1 MALHGTCEIRLMS
14 KADLPACDGL
24 RQGAGWN
31 QTVSDWQRFLDLS
44 PRGCFVAEL
53 DGAVVGTVT
62 TIRYGRELG
71 WVGMLLVDAGARRQG
86 IGEGLLRTALNY
98 LQNEQVRCVKLDAT
112 PLGQGMYRKLGF
124 QDEWGLTRFEGGDF
138 ERSAEDDGVREF
150 HAVDLSAV
158 VELDA
163 KAFGVERPELI
174 GALCGA
180 AMRTVIAERRGK
192 VEGFGLL
199 RAGVV
204 ADYLG
209 PIVAESVDCA
219 GALVR
224 GLVRERPERA
234 IYWDVLASNIEAVRL
249 AEETGFV
256 PQRTLVR
263 MFLGEES
270 RSGIV
275 TNYFGIA
282 DPSLG

>member
-1 MALHGTCEIRLMS
+1 MVLHGAREIRLMS
-14 KADLPACDGL
+14 TVDLPACDGL
-24 RQGAGWN
+24 RAEAGWN
-31 QTVSDWQRFLDLS
+31 QTVADWQRFLDLS

-53 DGAVVGTVT
+53 NGVVVGTVT
-62 TIRYGRELG
+62 TVSYGRELG
-71 WVGMLLVDAGARRQG
+71 WVGMLLVDTGTRRRG
-86 IGEGLLRTALNY
+86 IGEALLRAALNY

-124 QDEWGLTRFEGGDF
+124 QDEWGLTRFEGRDF
-138 ERSAEDDGVREF
+138 ERCAQDDGVREF
-150 HAVDLSAV
+150 HAADLPAV

-163 KAFGVERPELI
+163 KAFGVTRPELI
-174 GALCGA
+174 GALCA
-180 AMRTVIAERRGK
+180 PARVVIAARSGE

-199 RAGVV
+199 RAGVT
-204 ADYLG
+204 ADYIG
-209 PIVAESVDCA
+209 PMVAKRVDCA
-219 GALVR
+219 AAIARELVR
-224 GLVRERPERA
+224 FCGEKP
-234 IYWDVLASNIEAVRL
+234 IYWDVPESNAEGVRL
-249 AEETGFV
+249 AEEMGFV

>member
-1 MALHGTCEIRLMS
+1 MVLHGACEIRLMS

-53 DGAVVGTVT
+53 NGVVVGTVT

-71 WVGMLLVDAGARRQG
+71 WVGMLLVDAGARRRG

-124 QDEWGLTRFEGGDF
+124 QDEWGLTRFERGDF
-138 ERSAEDDGVREF
+138 ECYAQDDGVREF

-163 KAFGVERPELI
+163 KTFGVERPELI

-204 ADYLG
+204 ADHLG

-219 GALVR
+219 AGLARALMGAS
-224 GLVRERPERA
+224 GA
-234 IYWDVLASNIEAVRL
+234 KAKFWDVPASNPAAVRL
-249 AEETGFV
+249 AEDIGFV
-256 PQRTLVR
+256 PQRSLVR

-275 TNYFGIA
+275 MNYFGIA

>member
-1 MALHGTCEIRLMS
+1 M
-14 KADLPACDGL
+14 
-24 RQGAGWN
+24 
-31 QTVSDWQRFLDLS
+31 
-44 PRGCFVAEL
+44 
-53 DGAVVGTVT
+53 
-62 TIRYGRELG
+62 
-71 WVGMLLVDAGARRQG
+71 
-86 IGEGLLRTALNY
+86 
-98 LQNEQVRCVKLDAT
+98 
-112 PLGQGMYRKLGF
+112 
-124 QDEWGLTRFEGGDF
+124 
-138 ERSAEDDGVREF
+138 REF
-150 HAVDLSAV
+150 HAADLSAV

-219 GALVR
+219 AGLARALMGAS
-224 GLVRERPERA
+224 GA
-234 IYWDVLASNIEAVRL
+234 KAKFWDVPASNPAAVRL
-249 AEETGFV
+249 AEDIGFV
-256 PQRTLVR
+256 PQRSLVR